1 MIDKDFIAISNW
13 YDKEYERIKQE
24 AIANGTWLIGLYAN
38 HDLFMELREEL
49 KERLRI
55 YRETKQVIMDDMIK
69 DSNEE
74 NEC

>member
-24 AIANGTWLIGLYAN
+24 AIANGTWLIGLDAN

>member
-13 YDKEYERIKQE
+13 YDKEYERIKQK
-24 AIANGTWLIGLYAN
+24 AIANGTWLIGLDAN
-38 HDLFMELREEL
+38 HSLFMELREEL

-55 YRETKQVIMDDMIK
+55 YRETKQVITDDMIK